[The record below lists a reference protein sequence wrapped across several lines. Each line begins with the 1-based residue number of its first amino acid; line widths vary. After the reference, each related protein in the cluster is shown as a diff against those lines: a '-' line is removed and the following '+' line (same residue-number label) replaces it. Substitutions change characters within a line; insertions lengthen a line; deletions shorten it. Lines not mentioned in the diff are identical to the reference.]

1 MSTSQIALSS
11 AGTGATLGSIQSTV
25 LVIHDDNPPPPPLVT
40 VESLQVEKIKVGK
53 GKKAKKETVLV
64 LQFSGALNA
73 GAADNANAYELAPV
87 IKVKATGKGKHK
99 KPATTKLGTPVTP
112 ASAVYTA
119 SNNQVTLTPR
129 GTLNLT
135 KPEELIVKAALVTD
149 TLGRE
154 IDGNDDGQPG
164 GDYIATISGSR
175 VTVGGLPLARTREQP
190 ATVPSRDRRPAR
202 SR

>member
-1 MSTSQIALSS
+1 M
-11 AGTGATLGSIQSTV
+11 
-25 LVIHDDNPPPPPLVT
+25 
-40 VESLQVEKIKVGK
+40 EKIKVGK

-73 GAADNANAYELAPV
+73 AAADNANAYELAPV

-99 KPATTKLGTPVTP
+99 QPATTKLGKPVTP

-135 KPEELIVKAALVTD
+135 KPEELIVNGALVTD

-164 GDYIATISGSR
+164 GDYIATIKGSG
-175 VTVGGLPLARTREQP
+175 VKAARRKYSTGIW
-190 ATVPSRDRRPAR
+190 D
-202 SR
+202 

>member
-1 MSTSQIALSS
+1 MINTSHA
-11 AGTGATLGSIQSTV
+11 
-25 LVIHDDNPPPPPLVT
+25 NPHHRHRPRLVT

-87 IKVKATGKGKHK
+87 IKVKATGKGKNK
-99 KPATTKLGTPVTP
+99 KPATTKLGTPVTV

-119 SNNQVTLTPR
+119 SNDQRHAHAP
-129 GTLNLT
+129 GQAEAS
-135 KPEELIVKAALVTD
+135 KSEELIVNAAIVTD
-149 TLGRE
+149 TLGRP

-164 GDYIATISGSR
+164 GDYIATLSRSG
-175 VTVGGLPLARTREQP
+175 VTLGGLPFARTPVPSAAVPAAIDALLARGELTG
-190 ATVPSRDRRPAR
+190 SRR
-202 SR
+202 SFTNLG